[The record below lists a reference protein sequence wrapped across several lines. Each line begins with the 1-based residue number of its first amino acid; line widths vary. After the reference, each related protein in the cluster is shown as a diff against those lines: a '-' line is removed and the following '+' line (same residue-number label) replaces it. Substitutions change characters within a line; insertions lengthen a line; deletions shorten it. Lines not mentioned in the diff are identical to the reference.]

1 MAETKEKIYGIIG
14 YDSKGKQHVLNER
27 LSYEERKGIMDAIG
41 RMEEALLAL
50 DYYYIVKGNFRE
62 LQEKLCCA
70 SDKQGFYRKLN
81 RHLFNLLD
89 SFYVYIKEYERF
101 FKNTPLRDKFTT
113 IKRNLYNKNLEYRM
127 LYQLRNYS
135 LHYRLPVDVEQEHAY
150 LNPGSMLHS
159 YGQWQKDFVQDL
171 MTLQEDGQK
180 IALLKLARDGE
191 GFFETMQYQF
201 FTLMFEWVK
210 NDINL
215 VAEHLCVENGQI
227 QPTVIVDS
235 ASNEIVRDIAKPMVI
250 TMRILGDYAKI

>member
-1 MAETKEKIYGIIG
+1 
-14 YDSKGKQHVLNER
+14 
-27 LSYEERKGIMDAIG
+27 
-41 RMEEALLAL
+41 
-50 DYYYIVKGNFRE
+50 
-62 LQEKLCCA
+62 
-70 SDKQGFYRKLN
+70 
-81 RHLFNLLD
+81 
-89 SFYVYIKEYERF
+89 
-101 FKNTPLRDKFTT
+101 
-113 IKRNLYNKNLEYRM
+113 
-127 LYQLRNYS
+127 
-135 LHYRLPVDVEQEHAY
+135 
-150 LNPGSMLHS
+150 
-159 YGQWQKDFVQDL
+159 